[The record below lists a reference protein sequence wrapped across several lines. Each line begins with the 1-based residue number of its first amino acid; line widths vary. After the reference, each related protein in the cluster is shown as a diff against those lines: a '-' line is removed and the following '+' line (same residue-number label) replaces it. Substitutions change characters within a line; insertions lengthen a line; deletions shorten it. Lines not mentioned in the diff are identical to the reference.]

1 MAHLFFV
8 VLSQFNYFAYFC
20 QKFEITMER
29 IGLTY
34 NTEKEQIVISE
45 YGRCIQEMI
54 KKLPEIEDRQQRTEA
69 ARYII
74 SVMVQMNPQIKESSD
89 YEHKLWDHLYIISG
103 YNLDLDSPYA
113 PPTPE
118 AQHSK
123 PQHVGYQNNDIKY
136 GHYGQYL
143 IKMIEA
149 ASQEENEEVREALAY
164 SLASQMKRNYLEWNK
179 SVVNDQVIIDD
190 LKTISKGRLVIN
202 EESKLN
208 APYENYGKSP
218 SRKQQQPQQQGKKKK
233 KKVPNLKANMNN
245 PNNPAYKKRMQE
257 LGKL

>member
-1 MAHLFFV
+1 MDR
-8 VLSQFNYFAYFC
+8 
-20 QKFEITMER
+20 T
-29 IGLTY
+29 GLTY

-54 KKLPEIEDRQQRTEA
+54 KKLPEIEDREQRTEA

-74 SVMVQMNPQIKESSD
+74 SVMVQMNPGIKQSSD
-89 YEHKLWDHLYIISG
+89 YEHKLWDHLYMISG

-113 PPTPE
+113 PPTPAE
-118 AQHSK
+118 QQSK
-123 PQHVGYQNNDIKY
+123 PQHIGYQNNDIKY

-149 ASQEENEEVREALAY
+149 ASQEENDEIREALAY
-164 SLASQMKRNYLEWNK
+164 SLAGQMKRNYLEWNK

-190 LKTISKGRLVIN
+190 LKNISGGRLVIAD
-202 EESKLN
+202 ETKLN
-208 APYENYGKSP
+208 NTSEMPNGKTQQV
-218 SRKQQQPQQQGKKKK
+218 KQQQNKKKK

-245 PNNPAYKKRMQE
+245 PNNPAYKKRMEQ
-257 LGKL
+257 LGKQ

>member
-1 MAHLFFV
+1 M
-8 VLSQFNYFAYFC
+8 N
-20 QKFEITMER
+20 KP
-29 IGLTY
+29 GLTY

-54 KKLPEIEDRQQRTEA
+54 KKLPEIEDREQRTEA
-69 ARYII
+69 AKYII
-74 SVMVQMNPQIKESSD
+74 SVMVQMNPNIKLSSD
-89 YEHKLWDHLYIISG
+89 YEHKLWDHLYMISG
-103 YNLDLDSPYA
+103 YNLDVDSPYA
-113 PPTPE
+113 PPIPVE
-118 AQHSK
+118 QQSR
-123 PQHVGYQNNDIKY
+123 PQHIGYQNNQIKY

-149 ASQEENEEVREALAY
+149 ASKEENDEVREALAY
-164 SLASQMKRNYLEWNK
+164 SLAGQMKRNYLEWNK

-190 LKTISKGRLVIN
+190 LKSISHGRLVISD
-202 EESKLN
+202 ESRLN
-208 APYENYGKSP
+208 TNGEMLGKVQQQS
-218 SRKQQQPQQQGKKKK
+218 KQQQQQGKKKK

>member
-1 MAHLFFV
+1 M
-8 VLSQFNYFAYFC
+8 N
-20 QKFEITMER
+20 KP
-29 IGLTY
+29 GLTY

-45 YGRCIQEMI
+45 YGRCVQEMI
-54 KKLPEIEDRQQRTEA
+54 KKLSEIEDREQRTEA

-74 SVMVQMNPQIKESSD
+74 SVMVQMNPNIKQSSD
-89 YEHKLWDHLYIISG
+89 YEHKLWDHLYMISG
-103 YNLDLDSPYA
+103 YNLDVDSPYA
-113 PPTPE
+113 PPVPLE
-118 AQHSK
+118 KQNK
-123 PQHVGYQNNDIKY
+123 PQHIGYQNNNIKY

-149 ASQEENEEVREALAY
+149 ASQEENDEVREALAY

-190 LKTISKGRLVIN
+190 LKNISKGRLIIAD
-202 EESKLN
+202 ESRLN
-208 APYENYGKSP
+208 GNTDLGKVQP
-218 SRKQQQPQQQGKKKK
+218 QAKQPQQQQQGKKKK

>member
-1 MAHLFFV
+1 MNKA
-8 VLSQFNYFAYFC
+8 
-20 QKFEITMER
+20 
-29 IGLTY
+29 GLTY

-54 KKLPEIEDRQQRTEA
+54 KKLPEIEDRKQRTEA
-69 ARYII
+69 AKYII

-89 YEHKLWDHLYIISG
+89 YEHKLWDHLYMISG
-103 YNLDLDSPYA
+103 YNLDLDGPYA
-113 PPTPE
+113 PPKPIT
-118 AQHSK
+118 QQKK
-123 PQHVGYQNNDIKY
+123 PQHIGYQNNDIKY

-149 ASQEENEEVREALAY
+149 ASEEENDEVREALAY
-164 SLASQMKRNYLEWNK
+164 SLASQMKRNYMEWNK
-179 SVVNDQVIIDD
+179 SVVNDQVILDD
-190 LKTISKGRLVIN
+190 LKNISGGRLVIN
-202 EESKLN
+202 EESKLSN
-208 APYENYGKSP
+208 DMPVKAQP
-218 SRKQQQPQQQGKKKK
+218 KQQQQQGKKKK

>member
-1 MAHLFFV
+1 MD
-8 VLSQFNYFAYFC
+8 
-20 QKFEITMER
+20 R

-34 NTEKEQIVISE
+34 NTEKEAIIISE

-54 KKLPEIEDRQQRTEA
+54 KKLPEIEDRKQRTEA
-69 ARYII
+69 AKYII
-74 SVMVQMNPQIKESSD
+74 SVMVQMNPSIKQSSD
-89 YEHKLWDHLYIISG
+89 YEHKLWDHLYMISG
-103 YNLDLDSPYA
+103 YNLDVDSPYPA
-113 PPTPE
+113 PIPAE
-118 AQHSK
+118 QQSR
-123 PQHVGYQNNDIKY
+123 PQHIGYQNNDIKY

-149 ASQEENEEVREALAY
+149 ASQEENDEMREVLAY
-164 SLASQMKRNYLEWNK
+164 SLAAQMKRNYLEWNK

-190 LKTISKGRLVIN
+190 LKTISGGRLVIAD
-202 EESKLN
+202 EAKLN
-208 APYENYGKSP
+208 NTSEMPNGKA
-218 SRKQQQPQQQGKKKK
+218 QQPRQQQQGKKKK

>member
-1 MAHLFFV
+1 M
-8 VLSQFNYFAYFC
+8 N
-20 QKFEITMER
+20 KP
-29 IGLTY
+29 GLTY
-34 NTEKEQIVISE
+34 NTEKEQIIISE

-54 KKLPEIEDRQQRTEA
+54 KKLPEIEDREQRTEA
-69 ARYII
+69 AKYII

-103 YNLDLDSPYA
+103 YNLDVDSPYA
-113 PPTPE
+113 PPTIE
-118 AQHSK
+118 AQCSK
-123 PQHVGYQNNDIKY
+123 PQHIGYQNNNIKY

-149 ASQEENEEVREALAY
+149 ASEEENDEVREALAY
-164 SLASQMKRNYLEWNK
+164 SLANQMKRNYLEWNK

-190 LKTISKGRLVIN
+190 LKTISGGRLVIT

-208 APYENYGKSP
+208 TSTEMVGKTQSKP
-218 SRKQQQPQQQGKKKK
+218 KQQQQGKKKK

>member
-1 MAHLFFV
+1 
-8 VLSQFNYFAYFC
+8 
-20 QKFEITMER
+20 MER

-54 KKLPEIEDRQQRTEA
+54 KKLPEIEDREQRTEA
-69 ARYII
+69 AKYII
-74 SVMVQMNPQIKESSD
+74 SVMVQMNPNIKQSSD
-89 YEHKLWDHLYIISG
+89 YEHKLWDHLYMISG
-103 YNLDLDSPYA
+103 YNLDVDSPFA
-113 PPTPE
+113 PPIPAE
-118 AQHSK
+118 QQRK
-123 PQHVGYQNNDIKY
+123 PQHIGYQNNDIKY

-149 ASQEENEEVREALAY
+149 ASQEENDEVREALAY
-164 SLASQMKRNYLEWNK
+164 SLAGQMKRNYLEWNK
-179 SVVNDQVIIDD
+179 SVVNDQVILDD
-190 LKTISKGRLVIN
+190 LKTISNGRLVIN

-208 APYENYGKSP
+208 APSEILGKI
-218 SRKQQQPQQQGKKKK
+218 QPQAKPQQAQQGKKKR

>member
-1 MAHLFFV
+1 MDR
-8 VLSQFNYFAYFC
+8 
-20 QKFEITMER
+20 T
-29 IGLTY
+29 GLTY
-34 NTEKEQIVISE
+34 NTEKEQIAISE

-69 ARYII
+69 AKYII

-89 YEHKLWDHLYIISG
+89 YEHKLWDHLYMISG

-113 PPTPE
+113 PPTPIE
-118 AQHSK
+118 KQSK
-123 PQHVGYQNNDIKY
+123 PQHIGYQNNDIKY

-149 ASQEENEEVREALAY
+149 ASMEEDDEVREALAN
-164 SLASQMKRNYLEWNK
+164 SLASQMKRNYMEWNK
-179 SVVNDQVIIDD
+179 SVVNDQVILDD
-190 LKTISKGRLVIN
+190 LKKISGGRLVIDD
-202 EESKLN
+202 EMKLN
-208 APYENYGKSP
+208 VSSDTRGKMQP
-218 SRKQQQPQQQGKKKK
+218 KQQQQQGKKKK

>member
-1 MAHLFFV
+1 M
-8 VLSQFNYFAYFC
+8 N
-20 QKFEITMER
+20 KP
-29 IGLTY
+29 GLTY
-34 NTEKEQIVISE
+34 NTEKEAIAISE

-54 KKLPEIEDRQQRTEA
+54 KKLPEIEDRKQRTEA
-69 ARYII
+69 AKYII

-89 YEHKLWDHLYIISG
+89 YEHKLWDHLYMISG
-103 YNLDLDSPYA
+103 YNLDLDGPYA
-113 PPTPE
+113 PPKPIT
-118 AQHSK
+118 QQKK
-123 PQHVGYQNNDIKY
+123 PQHIGYQNNDIKY

-164 SLASQMKRNYLEWNK
+164 SLASQMKRNYMEWNK
-179 SVVNDQVIIDD
+179 SVVNDQVILDD
-190 LKTISKGRLVIN
+190 LKNISGGRLVIN
-202 EESKLN
+202 EESKLSN
-208 APYENYGKSP
+208 DMPVKAQP
-218 SRKQQQPQQQGKKKK
+218 KQQLQQGKKKK

>member
-1 MAHLFFV
+1 
-8 VLSQFNYFAYFC
+8 
-20 QKFEITMER
+20 MER

-34 NTEKEQIVISE
+34 NTEKEKIAIPE

-69 ARYII
+69 AKYII

-89 YEHKLWDHLYIISG
+89 YEHKLWDHLYIISD
-103 YNLDLDSPYA
+103 YQLDVDSPYE
-113 PPTPE
+113 PPTLE
-118 AQHSK
+118 SQRSK
-123 PQHVGYQNNDIKY
+123 PQHIGYQNNDIKY

-164 SLASQMKRNYLEWNK
+164 SLASQMKRNYLDWNK
-179 SVVNDQVIIDD
+179 SVVNDQVILDD
-190 LKTISKGRLVIN
+190 LKNISGGRLVIGD
-202 EESKLN
+202 ESKLN
-208 APYENYGKSP
+208 STGEILGKIKQ
-218 SRKQQQPQQQGKKKK
+218 KQQQQQQPGKTKK

-245 PNNPAYKKRMQE
+245 PNNPAYKLRMQQM
-257 LGKL
+257 GKM

>member
-1 MAHLFFV
+1 MD
-8 VLSQFNYFAYFC
+8 
-20 QKFEITMER
+20 K

-34 NTEKEQIVISE
+34 NTEKEKIAIPE

-69 ARYII
+69 AKYII

-89 YEHKLWDHLYIISG
+89 WEHKLWDHLYIISN
-103 YNLDLDSPYA
+103 YQLDVDSPFA
-113 PPTPE
+113 PPTIE
-118 AQHSK
+118 SQRKK
-123 PQHVGYQNNDIKY
+123 PQHIGYQNNDIKY

-149 ASQEENEEVREALAY
+149 ASQEENDEVREALAY
-164 SLASQMKRNYLEWNK
+164 SLASQMKRNYLDWNK
-179 SVVNDQVIIDD
+179 SVVNDQVILDD
-190 LKTISKGRLVIN
+190 LKNISGGRLVIG

-208 APYENYGKSP
+208 STSDILGKIKQKP
-218 SRKQQQPQQQGKKKK
+218 QQQQQPGKKKK

-245 PNNPAYKKRMQE
+245 PNNPAYKLRMQQM
-257 LGKL
+257 GKL